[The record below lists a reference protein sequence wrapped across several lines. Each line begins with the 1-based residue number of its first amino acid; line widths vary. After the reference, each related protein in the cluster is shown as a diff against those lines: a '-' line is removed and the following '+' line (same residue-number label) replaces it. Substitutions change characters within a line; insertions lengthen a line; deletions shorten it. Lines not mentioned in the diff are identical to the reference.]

1 MTQEEMRRLIDE
13 LSRPVAE
20 PFPPSQMYAQPV
32 LQSQGFEPGTYCLS
46 RDDEYMAERSWIKKM
61 FADAVIGSPQES
73 DRHPR
78 HVNFIRPRRNSE
90 RQGTPRRRM
99 YEDMLSA
106 WATAQVSQPKEPA
119 ELTEGDTSQL
129 DNFLGEFAKQEV

>member
-13 LSRPVAE
+13 LSKPIAE
-20 PFPPSQMYAQPV
+20 PFPSQMYAQPV
-32 LQSQGFEPGTYCLS
+32 LQSQGFEPGSYRLS

-61 FADAVIGSPQES
+61 FADAVIGSSQES

-78 HVNFIRPRRNSE
+78 HVNFIRPRRNVE
-90 RQGTPRRRM
+90 CQGAPRRRM

-106 WATAQVSQPKEPA
+106 WATGQVSQPKEPA
-119 ELTEGDTSQL
+119 ELTAGDTSQL
-129 DNFLGEFAKQEV
+129 DDFLGGFAKREV

>member
-13 LSRPVAE
+13 LSKPIAE
-20 PFPPSQMYAQPV
+20 PFPSQMYAQPV
-32 LQSQGFEPGTYCLS
+32 QSQGFDPGAYRLS

-61 FADAVIGSPQES
+61 FADAVIGSSQES

-78 HVNFIRPRRNSE
+78 HMHFIRPRRHGDCP
-90 RQGTPRRRM
+90 GTPRRSK

-106 WATAQVSQPKEPA
+106 WATAQVSQSKEPA
-119 ELTEGDTSQL
+119 ELTAGDTSQL
-129 DNFLGEFAKQEV
+129 DDFLGGFAKREV

>member
-20 PFPPSQMYAQPV
+20 PFPSQMYAQPV
-32 LQSQGFEPGTYCLS
+32 QQAQGFEPGAYSMS

-61 FADAVIGSPQES
+61 FTDAVLGSTQES

-78 HVNFIRPRRNSE
+78 HMHFIRPRRHGDCP
-90 RQGTPRRRM
+90 GTPRRKM
-99 YEDMLSA
+99 Y
-106 WATAQVSQPKEPA
+106 KEPT
-119 ELTEGDTSQL
+119 ELAAGDTSQL
-129 DNFLGEFAKQEV
+129 DDFLGGFAKSEAKQ

>member
-20 PFPPSQMYAQPV
+20 PFPSQMYAQPI
-32 LQSQGFEPGTYCLS
+32 QQAQGFESGVYSMS

-73 DRHPR
+73 DRHPH
-78 HVNFIRPRRNSE
+78 HVNFIRPRRHGE
-90 RQGTPRRRM
+90 CQGTPRRSK

-106 WATAQVSQPKEPA
+106 WATAQVSQSKEPA
-119 ELTEGDTSQL
+119 ELTVGDTSQL
-129 DNFLGEFAKQEV
+129 DDFLGGFAKREV

>member
-1 MTQEEMRRLIDE
+1 MTQEEMRRFIDE

-20 PFPPSQMYAQPV
+20 PFPSQMYAQPV
-32 LQSQGFEPGTYCLS
+32 LQSQGFEPGTYRLS
-46 RDDEYMAERSWIKKM
+46 RDDEYVAERSWIKKM
-61 FADAVIGSPQES
+61 FTDAVIGYPQES

-90 RQGTPRRRM
+90 RQGTPRRRI

-129 DNFLGEFAKQEV
+129 DNFLGEFAKTEV

>member
-20 PFPPSQMYAQPV
+20 LYPSQMYEQPV
-32 LQSQGFEPGTYCLS
+32 QQAQGFEPGAYSLS
-46 RDDEYMAERSWIKKM
+46 RDDEYTAERSWIKKM
-61 FADAVIGSPQES
+61 FADAVLGSPQES

-78 HVNFIRPRRNSE
+78 HMNFIRPRRHGE
-90 RQGTPRRRM
+90 CQGTPRRRM

-106 WATAQVSQPKEPA
+106 WVTAQVSQPKEPA
-119 ELTEGDTSQL
+119 ELTAGDTSQL
-129 DNFLGEFAKQEV
+129 DDFLCGFVKQEV

>member
-13 LSRPVAE
+13 LSKPIAE
-20 PFPPSQMYAQPV
+20 PFPSQMYAQPV
-32 LQSQGFEPGTYCLS
+32 LQSQGFEPGTYRLS

-61 FADAVIGSPQES
+61 FTDAVLGSPQES

-78 HVNFIRPRRNSE
+78 HVNFIRLRRHGE
-90 RQGTPRRRM
+90 CKGTPRRSM

-106 WATAQVSQPKEPA
+106 WATAQISQSKEPA
-119 ELTEGDTSQL
+119 GLTAGDTSQL
-129 DNFLGEFAKQEV
+129 DDFLGGFAKREV

>member
-20 PFPPSQMYAQPV
+20 PFPSQMYAQPV
-32 LQSQGFEPGTYCLS
+32 QQAQGFEPGAYSMS

-61 FADAVIGSPQES
+61 FTDAVFGATQES

-78 HVNFIRPRRNSE
+78 HMHFIRPRRHGDCP
-90 RQGTPRRRM
+90 GTPRRKM
-99 YEDMLSA
+99 YEDMVTA
-106 WATAQVSQPKEPA
+106 WATAQASTHKEPT
-119 ELTEGDTSQL
+119 ELAAGDTSQL
-129 DNFLGEFAKQEV
+129 DDFLGGFAKREA